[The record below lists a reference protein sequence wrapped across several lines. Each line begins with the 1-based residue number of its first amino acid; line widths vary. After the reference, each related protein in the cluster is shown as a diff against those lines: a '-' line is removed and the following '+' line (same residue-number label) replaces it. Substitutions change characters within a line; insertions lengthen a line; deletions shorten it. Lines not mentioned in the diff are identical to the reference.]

1 LTSLLGY
8 EKVAFWLRKGYNN
21 HMAMPAAYHR
31 IGAGALDEIR
41 VRFALSEDELAAL
54 FGVSR
59 PAIAKWRLRGVP
71 VGRAADI
78 DRVRELAGYFGQR
91 FIAARIPQIVRT
103 PGKGLGGMTVLAI
116 LAEVDGVDR
125 VYAYLERLFSYIPS

>member
-1 LTSLLGY
+1 
-8 EKVAFWLRKGYNN
+8 
-21 HMAMPAAYHR
+21 MAMPFTAHR

-41 VRFALSEDELAAL
+41 RRFGLSEDELAAL

-71 VGRAADI
+71 VVRAADV
-78 DRVRELAGYFGQR
+78 DRVRELAGYFGRR

-103 PGKGLGGMTVLAI
+103 RGKGLGGKTVLAV
-116 LAEVDGVDR
+116 LAEGGIDR
-125 VYAYLERLFSYIPS
+125 VYSYLEGLFSYAPP

>member
-1 LTSLLGY
+1 
-8 EKVAFWLRKGYNN
+8 
-21 HMAMPAAYHR
+21 MAMPAAAHR
-31 IGAGALDEIR
+31 IGPRALDEIR

-71 VGRAADI
+71 VARAADI
-78 DRVRELAGYFGQR
+78 DRVRELAGYFGRR

-103 PGKGLGGMTVLAI
+103 PGKGLGGKTVLAV
-116 LAEVDGVDR
+116 LAEGGVDR
-125 VYAYLERLFSYIPS
+125 VYAYLERLFSYVPS